1 MSMRAQRR
9 GWRWLAVLCGLLWS
23 IAVAASGLAD
33 RLAHADAIKRKD
45 FAGFSA
51 MLESLDQEP
60 ALTPAE
66 REYLAYLHGWRAI
79 YLLQYDVALQ
89 RFDALIGT
97 ATDALIRQRASASR
111 INALT
116 LARRYEEA
124 FSGLNTMLERLP
136 GLSDPSAREQILGIS
151 GQLLIEVGE
160 YEQAIRYS
168 TQLRDEARSPWAQ
181 CAGSLLIL
189 DALAGQKRLR
199 ADDARIADTLRI
211 CAEAGEP
218 LPVGLARSLRIGLEL
233 AEGQAAELLPALM
246 RDYEQVRAIAYPR
259 LVAEHEVLMATAS
272 LQLGRLAEARR
283 YASAAL
289 ESGRGQQT
297 RPQVEALHLLYR
309 IERAAGNLPAAIDW
323 LERHYEA
330 RQRFLD
336 DVGVRQM
343 AYQRVRSE
351 ALASRMEIEAL
362 NRRNQLMQIEQ
373 QLKETSLENTRLYL
387 ALVLL
392 ILAAV
397 SLGAWRIWRSQLHF
411 QQRAERDG
419 LTGIANRS
427 HFLAVAE
434 QRLRQAEK
442 AGQPVA
448 LIIIDLDHF
457 KAINDTWGHPAGDQV
472 LKQATAT
479 WVLQLQPGEWIGRL
493 GGEEFALL
501 LTGLTPMAAV
511 ARADALRQALA
522 RERVELGERVIG
534 MTASFGVASADTPPY
549 GLRQLL
555 IRADAA
561 MYQAKQGGRDRVV
574 LA

>member
-1 MSMRAQRR
+1 VSLRTRFL
-9 GWRWLAVLCGLLWS
+9 GWCWVVLLALLPLP
-23 IAVAASGLAD
+23 AAASSFAD
-33 RLAHADAIKRKD
+33 QLAHADAIKRKD
-45 FAGFSA
+45 FAAFSA
-51 MLESLDQEP
+51 MLETLDREP
-60 ALTPAE
+60 ALAQTE

-97 ATDALIRQRASASR
+97 ATDPLIRQRASASR

-124 FSGLNTMLERLP
+124 FSGLNTMLERLS
-136 GLSDPSAREQILGIS
+136 GLSDPSAREQVLGIS
-151 GQLLIEVGE
+151 SQLLTEVGE
-160 YEQAIRYS
+160 YEQALRYS
-168 TQLRDEARSPWAQ
+168 TQLRDERSTPWNT
-181 CAGSLLIL
+181 CAGSVMIVE
-189 DALAGQKRLR
+189 ALAGQKRLR
-199 ADDARIADTLRI
+199 ADDARISDALRA
-211 CAEAGEP
+211 CEAAGEP
-218 LPVGLARSLRIGLEL
+218 LPIGLMRSLRASLQL
-233 AEGQAAELLPALM
+233 AEGDAAELLPALL
-246 RDYEQVRAIAYPR
+246 RDYEQIRATAYPR
-259 LVAEHEVLMATAS
+259 LVAEHEVLLAS
-272 LQLGRLAEARR
+272 AHLQLGRLAEARR
-283 YASAAL
+283 YATAAL
-289 ESGRGQQT
+289 GPGRGQQT
-297 RPQVEALHLLYR
+297 RPQVDALQLLYR

-323 LERHYEA
+323 LERHHEV

-362 NRRNQLMQIEQ
+362 NRRNELMQIEQ
-373 QLKETSLENTRLYL
+373 QLKEASLENTRLYL
-387 ALVLL
+387 TLVLL

-397 SLGAWRIWRSQLHF
+397 CFGAWRIWRSQLHF

-419 LTGIANRS
+419 LTGVANRS

-442 AGQPVA
+442 FRQPVA

-457 KAINDTWGHPAGDQV
+457 KAVNDTWGHPVGDQV
-472 LKQATAT
+472 LRQATAT
-479 WVLQLQPGEWIGRL
+479 WILQLKPGEWLGRL

-501 LTGLTPMAAV
+501 LIGLAPVEAA
-511 ARADALRQALA
+511 ARAEVLRQALA
-522 RERVELGERVIG
+522 HERVELGERVIG
-534 MTASFGVASADTPPY
+534 ITASFGVASSDTPPY

-561 MYQAKQGGRDRVV
+561 MYQAKQGGRDRVAV
-574 LA
+574 ATA

>member
-1 MSMRAQRR
+1 
-9 GWRWLAVLCGLLWS
+9 
-23 IAVAASGLAD
+23 
-33 RLAHADAIKRKD
+33 
-45 FAGFSA
+45 
-51 MLESLDQEP
+51 
-60 ALTPAE
+60 
-66 REYLAYLHGWRAI
+66 
-79 YLLQYDVALQ
+79 
-89 RFDALIGT
+89 
-97 ATDALIRQRASASR
+97 
-111 INALT
+111 
-116 LARRYEEA
+116 
-124 FSGLNTMLERLP
+124 
-136 GLSDPSAREQILGIS
+136 
-151 GQLLIEVGE
+151 
-160 YEQAIRYS
+160 
-168 TQLRDEARSPWAQ
+168 
-181 CAGSLLIL
+181 
-189 DALAGQKRLR
+189 
-199 ADDARIADTLRI
+199 
-211 CAEAGEP
+211 
-218 LPVGLARSLRIGLEL
+218 
-233 AEGQAAELLPALM
+233 
-246 RDYEQVRAIAYPR
+246 
-259 LVAEHEVLMATAS
+259 VAEHEVLMATAS

-351 ALASRMEIEAL
+351 ALASR
-362 NRRNQLMQIEQ
+362 MQIEQ